1 MARELLAKG
10 VKLTGADIA
19 EHDAD
24 GAEGQLG
31 QAALC
36 VPVTG
41 GTRVRELRC
50 CGGVGHFQAGEER
63 PLIPCSTSPARPEAA
78 ALSMAPI
85 RTAMATKRF
94 GRTIDPDRKST
105 RLNSSH

>member
-1 MARELLAKG
+1 MARERLAKG
-10 VKLTGADIA
+10 VKRTGADIA

-31 QAALC
+31 HAALC

-63 PLIPCSTSPARPEAA
+63 PLIPCSSSSARPAA
-78 ALSMAPI
+78 PALSMAPI
-85 RTAMATKRF
+85 RTAVAIKLF
-94 GRTIDPDRKST
+94 GRPLEDRQST
-105 RLNSSH
+105 